1 MMLLKAYLVNKLQ
14 YIADKLRNRTFFGHT
29 KKISKGFSKILQ
41 TAIQRRNGYS
51 VTRRSGLLKR
61 RRYSLG
67 LSVSSRA
74 NALEN
79 EN

>member
-14 YIADKLRNRTFFGHT
+14 YIADKLRNRTFSDIQ
-29 KKISKGFSKILQ
+29 KDIQRILKILQ

-74 NALEN
+74 NALDN

>member
-1 MMLLKAYLVNKLQ
+1 MMLLKDYLVNKLQ
-14 YIADKLRNRTFFGHT
+14 YIADKLRNRTFSDIQ
-29 KKISKGFSKILQ
+29 KDIQRILKILQ

>member
-14 YIADKLRNRTFFGHT
+14 YIADKLRTRTFLDIQ
-29 KKISKGFSKILQ
+29 KDIQRILKILQ

>member
-14 YIADKLRNRTFFGHT
+14 YIADKLRNRTFSDIQ
-29 KKISKGFSKILQ
+29 KDIQKILKILQ

>member
-14 YIADKLRNRTFFGHT
+14 YIADKLRNRTFLDIQ
-29 KKISKGFSKILQ
+29 KYIQRILKILQ

>member
-14 YIADKLRNRTFFGHT
+14 YIADKLRNRTFSDIQ
-29 KKISKGFSKILQ
+29 KDIKRILKILQ
-41 TAIQRRNGYS
+41 TAIQLRNGYS

>member
-14 YIADKLRNRTFFGHT
+14 YIADKLRNRTFSDIQ
-29 KKISKGFSKILQ
+29 KDIQRILKILQ

-67 LSVSSRA
+67 LSVRSRA

>member
-14 YIADKLRNRTFFGHT
+14 NIADKLRNRTFSDIQ
-29 KKISKGFSKILQ
+29 KDIQRILKILQ

>member
-1 MMLLKAYLVNKLQ
+1 MMLLKAYIVNKLQ
-14 YIADKLRNRTFFGHT
+14 YIADKLRNRTFLDIQ
-29 KKISKGFSKILQ
+29 KDIQRILKILQ
-41 TAIQRRNGYS
+41 TAIQLRNGYS

>member
-1 MMLLKAYLVNKLQ
+1 MMLLKAHLVNKLQ
-14 YIADKLRNRTFFGHT
+14 YIADKLRNRTFLDIQ
-29 KKISKGFSKILQ
+29 KDIQRILKILQ

>member
-1 MMLLKAYLVNKLQ
+1 MMLLKAYLVDKLQ
-14 YIADKLRNRTFFGHT
+14 YIADKLRNRTFSDIQ
-29 KKISKGFSKILQ
+29 KDIQRILKILQ

>member
-14 YIADKLRNRTFFGHT
+14 YIADKLRNRTFSDIQ
-29 KKISKGFSKILQ
+29 KDIQRILKILQ
-41 TAIQRRNGYS
+41 TAIQLRNGYS

-67 LSVSSRA
+67 LSVSLRA

>member
-14 YIADKLRNRTFFGHT
+14 YKADKLKNRTFSDIQ
-29 KKISKGFSKILQ
+29 KDIQRILKILQ
-41 TAIQRRNGYS
+41 TAIQLRNGYS

>member
-1 MMLLKAYLVNKLQ
+1 MMLLKAYLVKKLQ
-14 YIADKLRNRTFFGHT
+14 YIADKLRNRTFSDIQ
-29 KKISKGFSKILQ
+29 KDIQRILKILQ

>member
-14 YIADKLRNRTFFGHT
+14 YIADKLRNRTFSDT
-29 KKISKGFSKILQ
+29 QKDIQRILKILQ

>member
-14 YIADKLRNRTFFGHT
+14 YIADKLRNRTFSDIQ
-29 KKISKGFSKILQ
+29 KDIQRILKILQ

-51 VTRRSGLLKR
+51 VTRRAGLLKR

>member
-14 YIADKLRNRTFFGHT
+14 YIADKLRNRTSLDIQ
-29 KKISKGFSKILQ
+29 KDIQRILKILQ

>member
-1 MMLLKAYLVNKLQ
+1 MMLLKAYLVDKLQ
-14 YIADKLRNRTFFGHT
+14 YIADKLRNRTFSDIQ
-29 KKISKGFSKILQ
+29 KDIQRILKILQ
-41 TAIQRRNGYS
+41 TAIQLRNGYS

>member
-14 YIADKLRNRTFFGHT
+14 YIADKLRNRTFQDIQ
-29 KKISKGFSKILQ
+29 KDIQRILKILQ

>member
-14 YIADKLRNRTFFGHT
+14 YIADKLRNRTFLDIQKDIQRILKT
-29 KKISKGFSKILQ
+29 LQ

>member
-14 YIADKLRNRTFFGHT
+14 YIADKLRNRTFSDIQ
-29 KKISKGFSKILQ
+29 KDIQRILKILQ
-41 TAIQRRNGYS
+41 TTIQRRNGYS

>member
-14 YIADKLRNRTFFGHT
+14 YIADKLRNRTFLDI
-29 KKISKGFSKILQ
+29 KKDIQRILKILQ
-41 TAIQRRNGYS
+41 TAIQRRNSYS

>member
-14 YIADKLRNRTFFGHT
+14 YIADKLRNRTFLDIQ
-29 KKISKGFSKILQ
+29 KDIQRILKILQ

-51 VTRRSGLLKR
+51 VTRRSGLLER

>member
-14 YIADKLRNRTFFGHT
+14 YIADKLRNRTFSDIQ
-29 KKISKGFSKILQ
+29 KDIQRILKILQ
-41 TAIQRRNGYS
+41 IAIQRRNGYS

>member
-14 YIADKLRNRTFFGHT
+14 YIADKLRNRTFSDIQ
-29 KKISKGFSKILQ
+29 KDIQMILKILQ

>member
-14 YIADKLRNRTFFGHT
+14 YIADKLRNRTFLDIQ
-29 KKISKGFSKILQ
+29 KDIQRILKILQ
-41 TAIQRRNGYS
+41 TAIQRRNDYS

>member
-1 MMLLKAYLVNKLQ
+1 MLLKAYLVNKLQ
-14 YIADKLRNRTFFGHT
+14 YIADKLRNRTFLDIQ
-29 KKISKGFSKILQ
+29 KDIQRILKILQ
-41 TAIQRRNGYS
+41 TAIQLRNGYS

>member
-14 YIADKLRNRTFFGHT
+14 YIADKLRNRTFSDIQ
-29 KKISKGFSKILQ
+29 KDIQRILKILQ
-41 TAIQRRNGYS
+41 TAIQRLNGYS

>member
-14 YIADKLRNRTFFGHT
+14 YIADKLRNRTFSDIQ
-29 KKISKGFSKILQ
+29 KDIQRILKILQ
-41 TAIQRRNGYS
+41 TAIQLRNGYS

-67 LSVSSRA
+67 LIVSSRA

>member
-1 MMLLKAYLVNKLQ
+1 MMLLKAYLVIKLQ
-14 YIADKLRNRTFFGHT
+14 YIADKLRNRTFSDIQ
-29 KKISKGFSKILQ
+29 KDIQRILKILQ

>member
-14 YIADKLRNRTFFGHT
+14 YIADKLRNRTFLDIQ
-29 KKISKGFSKILQ
+29 KDIQRILKILQ

>member
-14 YIADKLRNRTFFGHT
+14 YIADKLRNRTFMDIQ
-29 KKISKGFSKILQ
+29 KDIQRILKILQ

>member
-14 YIADKLRNRTFFGHT
+14 YIADKLRNRTFSDIQ
-29 KKISKGFSKILQ
+29 KDIQRILKILQ
-41 TAIQRRNGYS
+41 TAIQCRNGYS

>member
-1 MMLLKAYLVNKLQ
+1 MILLKAYLVNKLQ
-14 YIADKLRNRTFFGHT
+14 YIADKLRNRTFSDIQ
-29 KKISKGFSKILQ
+29 KDIQRILKILQ

>member
-1 MMLLKAYLVNKLQ
+1 MLLKAYLVNKLQ
-14 YIADKLRNRTFFGHT
+14 YIADKLRNRTFLDIQ
-29 KKISKGFSKILQ
+29 KDIQRILKILQ

>member
-1 MMLLKAYLVNKLQ
+1 MVLLKAYLVNKLQ
-14 YIADKLRNRTFFGHT
+14 YIADKLRNRTFSDIQ
-29 KKISKGFSKILQ
+29 KDIQRILKILQ

>member
-14 YIADKLRNRTFFGHT
+14 YIADKLRNRTFSDIQ
-29 KKISKGFSKILQ
+29 KDIQRILKILQ

-67 LSVSSRA
+67 LSVSTRA